1 VIIRVIGQGQY
12 DVDDDVIG
20 QLDKLDGRAM
30 AALERGDEAEL
41 DRSLDEMAKLVRERG
56 SELPENALTASEVVI
71 PPSDLT
77 LDETRRLFSE
87 EGLIPKPAKPTA

>member
-20 QLDKLDGRAM
+20 QLDRLDGRAM

-56 SELPENALTASEVVI
+56 SELPETALAASDVVI

-77 LDETRRLFSE
+77 LDETRRLFGG
-87 EGLIPKPAKPTA
+87 EGLIPDPPKPST

>member
-1 VIIRVIGQGQY
+1 MIIRVIGQGQY

-20 QLDKLDGRAM
+20 RLDKLDGRAM

-41 DRSLDEMAKLVRERG
+41 DRCLDEMAKLVRERG
-56 SELPENALTASEVVI
+56 SELPEDALTTSEVVI

-77 LDETRRLFSE
+77 LDETRRLFSD
-87 EGLIPKPAKPTA
+87 EGLIPEPPQPTA